1 MRIIGVIDLLSNRA
15 VHARAGDRARYQPL
29 ESVAGSSIEPGNAM
43 ALADIYINGL
53 GLSELYV
60 ADLDAIL
67 GAAAADRRTNA
78 EARQAGLV
86 RRLVALGVP
95 LWLDAGIRSIDQ
107 ARQAIQPGVA
117 HLIVGLETLSSFEAL
132 DTMCSTLDAAR
143 IAFSLDLKDGEPIS
157 PRRHGAGAPD
167 GARLPEAIAA
177 RAAGAG
183 AAAVIVLDLARVGTG
198 SGPDFNL
205 IVRIRQA
212 IPNTLLLA
220 GGGVRSYE
228 DVVRLAD
235 SGCDGALVA
244 TALHNSRLTA
254 AGVIAAKRL
263 GARSI

>member
-29 ESVAGSSIEPGNAM
+29 ESIAGSSIEPGNAM

-86 RRLVALGVP
+86 RRLGALGVP

-143 IAFSLDLKDGEPIS
+143 IAFSLDLKDGEPI
-157 PRRHGAGAPD
+157 RTPD

-183 AAAVIVLDLARVGTG
+183 AAAVIVLDLARVGTE

-205 IVRIRQA
+205 IARIRQA

-244 TALHNSRLTA
+244 TALHNGRITA